1 MEKIPLRVTGMALVL
16 LLLIAFTVDADS
28 GAPGRLAKITLLN
41 GTSRTVLLDGVGCS
55 ESICSRV
62 AIKGRT
68 ERGSLVEMRL
78 DTVAA
83 IRSTAG
89 GDTLFVLKDGT
100 EQRLSLVPD
109 FRVLYVAKRPGTEKI
124 DLGKVKSIEFLQF
137 KK

>member
-1 MEKIPLRVTGMALVL
+1 MRKENNVMEKMPLRVTGMALVL

-41 GTSRTVLLDGVGCS
+41 GTTRTVQLDGVGCS

-62 AIKGRT
+62 AIRGRS

-83 IRSTAG
+83 IRRTAAG
-89 GDTLFVLKDGT
+89 QTLFGFKDGK
-100 EQRLSLVPD
+100 EQLLSLVPG
-109 FRVLYVAKRPGTEKI
+109 FRVLYVVNR
-124 DLGKVKSIEFLQF
+124 
-137 KK
+137 